1 VTAPRFDLPEPASN
15 PAPTCLACAVRG
27 QRLVVSEVLGT
38 DALADRLRVSG
49 LWAGAIVEL
58 IGNAPFG
65 GPLLFKLHG
74 FRLALR
80 RSEAERVTASA
91 ETANSRAAGPQTVGP
106 QTVETEPKA

>member
-1 VTAPRFDLPEPASN
+1 VTAPRFDLPQPASN

-27 QRLVVSEVLGT
+27 QRLVVGEVLGN

-91 ETANSRAAGPQTVGP
+91 ETADSQTANSQTAG
-106 QTVETEPKA
+106 TEPKA